1 MASRTLYDPPP
12 TALQWD
18 VGPPQEKPCITV
30 KLLTHDAEMHRL
42 ACEKEKEKAWAV
54 AEQMLDALLVRVA
67 AQSENVISSTP
78 PFEHS
83 TSLLSFLLSSS
94 PSASSMSSI
103 CVRIPPVNVSNRGY
117 AADAACRSVRT
128 LVELDAA
135 SAVYEKLKQSLEA
148 YVMHLLELLT
158 TACESDGEGC
168 LTFMRLVHVWGHY
181 RLAVA
186 ELQEVWVYLDRWYI
200 SRMHAVRSID
210 GMAVAIMKEALL
222 QHPWLLSRAQIGFL
236 TFLRQDFKNESNV
249 RWEILLFT
257 NLCSSIEVYF
267 LRVEPDVLAVA
278 KEFYTEVADRMWHDG
293 DSAEVFFQQVGCFL
307 QEGRGRVQACL
318 DANTM
323 PKLEEIAQTS
333 LLAVHGTDVLARD
346 FELLVRDEKYDS
358 IRLAWQ
364 FLALGKYVQLG
375 KECGAVFREYI
386 LHEGVTII
394 RQLTSRP
401 TDKEGFAAVK
411 AMIALIRR
419 GESVIEKCF
428 AENSMVFTV
437 QLNDA
442 LVEVLQENQTEFARQ
457 IARYIDFLMRDGES
471 DTLVSA
477 PTNTGGDDGGG
488 DNSLHADA
496 TVTTN
501 ASGSDEVATA
511 TASATA
517 TAATVPPSG
526 GLLNYI
532 GRIYALL
539 PSRGIFEAI
548 YWHDLGRRLL
558 QYQRPRRLDVER
570 SFIQELK
577 KACGV
582 ETSKFEGMFNDLKVS
597 QELNERYQAWVMGK
611 RDDASAQ
618 WPPVM
623 QVDNKGEEEGE
634 EKAEEEAM
642 SLTAE
647 VPWNTEVNLHILTS
661 GFWPTQSTLAVRLP
675 SPMHLLAKCV
685 QDFYRHCFTDRQ
697 LVWQHQL
704 SSAVVRCSMG
714 TVRRNLTGT
723 LLQAAILLTLQEMM
737 DTTPSSSSSQRT
749 EAVTVGALCDRLA
762 VDISIPAVTGAI
774 YGLCHPK
781 FSLLLR
787 EPAMG
792 GSSAAAF
799 SMLDGTDRLR
809 FNPHFAVSTMRCRI
823 PFYNTPHSGED
834 VSTGRNDADGMLAVD
849 DVLKEHKHVI
859 EAAVVRFM
867 KEKRCATH
875 EDLVTAVTTLV
886 QFPVTMAT
894 LKCVIERLID
904 RGFLERNGATAYT
917 YTL

>member
-30 KLLTHDAEMHRL
+30 KSLTHDAEMHRL
-42 ACEKEKEKAWAV
+42 ACEKEKEKSWTV
-54 AEQMLDALLVRVA
+54 AEGMLDALLVRVA

-135 SAVYEKLKQSLEA
+135 SAIYEKLKQSLEA
-148 YVMHLLELLT
+148 YVMHILQFLT
-158 TACESDGEGC
+158 TACEPDGEGC

-210 GMAVAIMKEALL
+210 GLAVAIMKEALL
-222 QHPWLLSRAQIGFL
+222 QHQWLLSRAQMGFL
-236 TFLRQDFKNESNV
+236 TFLRQDFEKESNV
-249 RWEILLFT
+249 RQEILLFT

-278 KEFYTEVADRMWHDG
+278 KEFYTGVADRMWHDG
-293 DSAEVFFQQVGCFL
+293 ESAEVFFQQVGCFL
-307 QEGRGRVQACL
+307 QEGRRRVQACL
-318 DANTM
+318 EANTM

-333 LLAVHGTDVLARD
+333 LLAAHGTDVLARD
-346 FELLVRDEKYDS
+346 FERLVRDEKYDC

-401 TDKEGFAAVK
+401 ADREGFVAVK

-419 GESVIEKCF
+419 GESVIDECF

-457 IARYIDFLMRDGES
+457 IARYIDFLMREEEN

-477 PTNTGGDDGGG
+477 PANTKGDDGDG
-488 DNSLHADA
+488 DNCLYADA
-496 TVTTN
+496 TATAN
-501 ASGSDEVATA
+501 DGGSDEVAATATSTA
-511 TASATA
+511 TAVS
-517 TAATVPPSG
+517 PCG

-539 PSRGIFEAI
+539 PSRGIFETF
-548 YWHDLGRRLL
+548 YWHDLARRLL
-558 QYQRPRRLDVER
+558 QYQRPRRLDAER

-577 KACGV
+577 KTCGV

-597 QELNERYQAWVMGK
+597 QELNERYQAWVTGK
-611 RDDASAQ
+611 RDDTSAQ

-623 QVDNKGEEEGE
+623 RVDNEEE
-634 EKAEEEAM
+634 EEEAM
-642 SLTAE
+642 SLIAE
-647 VPWNTEVNLHILTS
+647 FPWNTEVKLHILTS

-675 SPMHLLAKCV
+675 SPMRLLAKCV
-685 QDFYRHCFTDRQ
+685 QDFYRQCFTDRQ

-714 TVRRNLTGT
+714 TVRRNLMGT

-737 DTTPSSSSSQRT
+737 DTTPSSSSSQRV

-762 VDISIPAVTGAI
+762 VDISIPAVSGAI

-787 EPAMG
+787 EPATG
-792 GSSAAAF
+792 GPSATAL
-799 SMLDGTDRLR
+799 SMLAGTDRLR
-809 FNPHFAVSTMRCRI
+809 FNTHFAVSSMRCRI
-823 PFYNTPHSGED
+823 PFYNTPNSGED
-834 VSTGRNDADGMLAVD
+834 VSTGRNDADSMLAVD

-875 EDLVTAVTTLV
+875 EDLVTAVSTLV